1 MRRQLQGIALIL
13 LAILLAIGFRSVG
26 WTYFFDLSLYWQ
38 HIFMLMGIAGA
49 VLVFWPDKKEK

>member
-1 MRRQLQGIALIL
+1 L

-38 HIFMLMGIAGA
+38 HIFLLMGIAGA